1 MNKKI
6 NKKIIIIGVIV
17 LAGLLILGGTYALL
31 KYTLDVTD
39 GNINGAVECF
49 EIEYNISNEAGSV
62 DNTKITG
69 TLFPS
74 MEPNG
79 GLSGR
84 VTINVKNTCNVKGI
98 GTLSLHV
105 SNGTSSD
112 LLQNVGAHCENK
124 YTLETLN
131 DYATSG
137 ECSTDT
143 NGIWV
148 SNGTGI
154 KYAVYTNS
162 NGTGNPV
169 GIGYVT
175 ANDIDK
181 DIPIYTGFTVDSTVR
196 QYYIFIWMD
205 GYVTDESH
213 AELPFGGYI
222 HASVMQSE

>member
-1 MNKKI
+1 M
-6 NKKIIIIGVIV
+6 
-17 LAGLLILGGTYALL
+17 
-31 KYTLDVTD
+31 
-39 GNINGAVECF
+39 
-49 EIEYNISNEAGSV
+49 
-62 DNTKITG
+62 
-69 TLFPS
+69 
-74 MEPNG
+74 
-79 GLSGR
+79 
-84 VTINVKNTCNVKGI
+84 
-98 GTLSLHV
+98 
-105 SNGTSSD
+105 
-112 LLQNVGAHCENK
+112 
-124 YTLETLN
+124 ETLN

-169 GIGYVT
+169 GVGYVT

>member
-1 MNKKI
+1 M
-6 NKKIIIIGVIV
+6 
-17 LAGLLILGGTYALL
+17 LILGGTYALL
-31 KYTLDVTD
+31 KYALDVTD

-84 VTINVKNTCNVKGI
+84 VAINVKNTCNVKGI

-131 DYATSG
+131 DYTTSG

-169 GIGYVT
+169 GVGYVT
-175 ANDIDK
+175 ANDINK

-205 GYVTDESH
+205 GYVTGESH